1 MKLNIKSLRNLVK
14 EALAEDSRIS
24 KKPLDNKRRLRRE
37 KKLVENALRLLESA
51 TAASLDDFSKEE
63 LAEANEQLKTF
74 DIKAGLAKVVEWLN
88 IHLNENSNP
97 ATENEPAKVAR
108 AMHAI
113 LANGQLDGDN
123 DQQFNL
129 SKKTPIATGKLAP
142 TQGEIDLFKSIGHP
156 LCNPKSFIDCFSGD
170 PHGSGKTIVTAGGS
184 LVLDGHHRW
193 STVACIAGPTQT
205 IDCVNFGIDAFGD
218 DGEAV
223 LAAAQVAIVGSVS
236 YDTLKSGS
244 KMVPFA
250 TTSEV
255 LDADGTVINTNI
267 LGNPGLIKETIKKLI
282 AAGKADL
289 VPFDSYAGS
298 YANSVMLSDSYMHYA
313 LYDTVMSP
321 DMATNPSQ
329 MSAEDASALVSGG
342 ADPQKS
348 SIEESTKRPNQD
360 DFDTETKEGK
370 KAFKEAQ
377 AEWLSQYEDSGTV
390 DPADGFSQKFCSHF
404 GINPKPTSEAP
415 QGWYSYSQDEKT
427 AVIDAV
433 LDKLVANW
441 QGVPGAN
448 SADGKPDRNVM
459 PQFDGGKS
467 HNEKIN
473 DKAVF
478 SGMVSGDANYKS
490 DFVDPKRL
498 AAGKEIGGDFINESI
513 DLRRWNKL
521 AGLLKD

>member
-1 MKLNIKSLRNLVK
+1 MKLNIRSLRSLVRK
-14 EALAEDSRIS
+14 TLAEDSRRNKKLIGS
-24 KKPLDNKRRLRRE
+24 KNTSRRE

-51 TAASLDDFSKEE
+51 QAANLDDFSQEE

-74 DIKAGLAKVVEWLN
+74 DVTAGLAKVVEWLN
-88 IHLNENSNP
+88 IHLTESSNP
-97 ATENEPAKVAR
+97 AKENEPAKVAR

-123 DQQFNL
+123 DQKFNL
-129 SKKTPIATGKLAP
+129 SKKMPIATGKLAP

-170 PHGSGKTIVTAGGS
+170 PHGRGKTIVTAGES

-193 STVACIAGPTQT
+193 STVACIAGPEQT
-205 IDCVNFGIDAFGD
+205 IDCVNFGIDSFGAD
-218 DGEAV
+218 AEAV
-223 LAAAQVAIVGSVS
+223 LSAAQVAIVGSAD
-236 YDTLKSGS
+236 YDTLKKGS

-255 LDADGTVINTNI
+255 TSGGQVINTNI
-267 LGNPGLIKETIKKLI
+267 LGNPSLIKDTIKKLI
-282 AAGKADL
+282 ETGNADL
-289 VPFDSYAGS
+289 TPFDSYAGS
-298 YANSVMLSDSYMHYA
+298 YANSVMLSDAYMHYA

-321 DMATNPSQ
+321 DMASNPSQ
-329 MSAEDASALVSGG
+329 MSSDDTSALVPGG
-342 ADPQKS
+342 ADPQNS
-348 SIEESTKRPNQD
+348 SITESAERPNPD
-360 DFDTETKEGK
+360 AFDMESKAGK

-377 AEWLSQYEDSGTV
+377 DEWLSQYEDSGTV

-415 QGWYSYSQDEKT
+415 QGWYSYSKQEKEV
-427 AVIDAV
+427 VIDAV
-433 LDKLVANW
+433 LDKLVENW
-441 QGVPGAN
+441 SGVKGAS
-448 SADGKPDRNVM
+448 SAAGKPDRNVM

-467 HNEKIN
+467 HKDQID

-478 SGMVSGDANYKS
+478 SGMVAGDANYKPA
-490 DFVDPKRL
+490 FVDPKRL
-498 AAGKEIGGDFINESI
+498 AAGKEFGGDVVNESI
-513 DLRRWNKL
+513 DLQRWNKL